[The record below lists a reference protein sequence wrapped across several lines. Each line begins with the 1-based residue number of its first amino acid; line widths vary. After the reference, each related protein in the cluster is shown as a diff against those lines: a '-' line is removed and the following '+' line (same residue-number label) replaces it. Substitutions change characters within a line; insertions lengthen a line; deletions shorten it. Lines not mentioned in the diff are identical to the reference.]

1 MCNHFTK
8 MDIALKMTSGFL
20 VACGTIAGAIS
31 LNPIV
36 LGIVSGSGMPAG
48 IYAESKNYK
57 KKIEMTRFTHSTYE
71 SILAD

>member
-1 MCNHFTK
+1 MYNHFTK
-8 MDIALKMTSGFL
+8 MDIAFKMTSGFL

-31 LNPIV
+31 LKTIV

-48 IYAESKNYK
+48 IYAESKNYM
-57 KKIEMTRFTHSTYE
+57 KKIEIARFTHSTYK

>member
-1 MCNHFTK
+1 MYNHFTK
-8 MDIALKMTSGFL
+8 MDIAFKMTSGFL
-20 VACGTIAGAIS
+20 VACGTTAGAIS

-57 KKIEMTRFTHSTYE
+57 KKIEIARFTHSTY
-71 SILAD
+71 